1 MYNLVDIHFHTDD
14 SFDAFENQTFDADGL
29 INVL

>member
-14 SFDAFENQTFDADGL
+14 SFDAFRNETF
-29 INVL
+29 NVDKCPES